1 MNSSQ
6 RYRLRYGLRYWHR
19 WLGLG
24 SMVFLI
30 FLSITGI
37 ALNHLVDLRLDQRYV
52 RTAWLLRWYGI
63 EAPPVHS
70 SYAVAGN
77 RTTLLGERLYFND
90 QQVAEGITALSGA
103 IAAPQFIVIA
113 SDNSLILL
121 TDSGAL
127 VERMLLAGQLSG
139 AVQAIGKVGE
149 AVVLLSDEE
158 IYRADEQFVSFTI
171 ASDVNYS
178 DVSWSSSSNV
188 PSDQLEVLYDAYR
201 GTGITMARFL
211 ADLHSGRL
219 FTRAGPIF
227 IDVVGLLLIVLSVL
241 GTILWLQGRP
251 RRRKKADGPR

>member
-1 MNSSQ
+1 MNSSK
-6 RYRLRYGLRYWHR
+6 RSRSRHGVRYWHR
-19 WLGLG
+19 WIGLG

-52 RTAWLLRWYGI
+52 RTGWLLSWYGI
-63 EAPPVHS
+63 EVPPVHS
-70 SYAVAGN
+70 SYAVAGD

-158 IYRADEQFVSFTI
+158 IYRADEQFVSFSI
-171 ASDVNYS
+171 ASDVSYS

-201 GTGITMARFL
+201 GTGITMARLL

-227 IDVVGLLLIVLSVL
+227 IDIVGLLLIVLSVL
-241 GTILWLQGRP
+241 GTILWLRGRP
-251 RRRKKADGPR
+251 RRHRTDLR